1 MSSKEIIFILVV
13 IAGFLLLWSTYA
25 LISIAIWSVKRPKA
39 TGPVGNDL
47 AIGVVVF
54 FVSIL
59 AITFLKD
66 FL

>member
-1 MSSKEIIFILVV
+1 MSSKEIIFVLVV

-25 LISIAIWSVKRPKA
+25 LVSIAIWSVKRPKA
-39 TGPVGNDL
+39 TRPKRNDL
-47 AIGVVVF
+47 AIGIVVF

-59 AITFLKD
+59 AIAFLKD